1 LNRPKCGRCERI
13 GSDCSLA
20 DQTSDFIFI
29 SDKRIEGQ
37 KEQANTESPGSISA
51 LSTLSSGH
59 SINSPE
65 SLKSITIS
73 TPSTEQSISE
83 SHFTDTERDRL
94 RLMNHYTLHTSKSIT
109 EITIPEDQDQ
119 SIWGT
124 WVTELAFENDFLL
137 HGLLSLSAL
146 HLALRGV
153 SRQKNTVLAI
163 HHHDLGVALFRPHLS
178 NITADKYDALFAFSC
193 FVALHSFGIQRCSE
207 SELNPI
213 AKIHQVLLL
222 LCGTRKIIKCDN
234 EALKGSRWSVL
245 AAPDDFQ
252 PPQNLSDEIEQML
265 STLLQRTS
273 TISASQKDGYTL
285 VIQTLRDN
293 FTIAVKYQH
302 NRFSLSLFPAQCP
315 TKFWEMVGIGEPLA
329 LAILANYAVIL
340 YWLRKN
346 IWVEGWGKET
356 VDAVRQALPTE
367 WQECIAW
374 AVRETGCA

>member
-1 LNRPKCGRCERI
+1 M
-13 GSDCSLA
+13 
-20 DQTSDFIFI
+20 FI

-65 SLKSITIS
+65 SLKSIIIS

-83 SHFTDTERDRL
+83 SQFTDTERDQL

-124 WVTELAFENDFLL
+124 WVAELAFENDFLL

-163 HHHDLGVALFRPHLS
+163 HHYDLGAALFRPLLS
-178 NITADKYDALFAFSC
+178 NIAADKYDAVFAFSC
-193 FVALHSFGIQRCSE
+193 FVSLYSFGIQRCSE
-207 SELNPI
+207 SELSPI
-213 AKIHQVLLL
+213 AKIHQILVF
-222 LCGTRKIIKCDN
+222 LCGTRKIVKCGFDT
-234 EALKGSRWSVL
+234 LKGSRWSALVVPGL
-245 AAPDDFQ
+245 FQ
-252 PPQNLSDEIEQML
+252 SPQILSEEIEQML

-273 TISASQKDGYTL
+273 TTISSASQKDVYTA
-285 VIQTLRDN
+285 VIQTLRN
-293 FTIAVKYQH
+293 NLTTAIKYQH
-302 NRFSLSLFPAQCP
+302 DRFSLSLFPVQCP
-315 TKFWEMVGIGEPLA
+315 TEFWDMVGIGEPLA

-340 YWLRKN
+340 YWLRKC
-346 IWVEGWGKET
+346 IWVEGWGEET
-356 VDAVRQALPTE
+356 VDAVRQALPPE
-367 WQECIAW
+367 WHECIAW
-374 AVRETGCA
+374 AVRETGRA